1 MHGSGGNVDR
11 PPNEETPERGEDAL
25 RESDALFRATF
36 EQAAVGLSHNAPDG
50 RWLRVNDKLCE
61 ITGYSREELTSG
73 MTFQDITHPDDLEAD
88 VEHAQ
93 RLWAGEID
101 TYSMQKRYLRKDASV
116 VWIQLT
122 VSVVREPSG
131 EPRYFIAVIEDAS
144 ERKRAEEE
152 HARLAAIV
160 ESSEDAIIGKTLDGI
175 ITSWNP
181 GAQKIYGYSAEE
193 AVGQS
198 ISMLAPPERSEE
210 ISDIL
215 ERVRRGENVQHYET
229 VRVTKGG
236 ERRDI
241 SLTVSAIKDAQGHI
255 VGASTNARD
264 VTERKE
270 AERRLREAE
279 SRYRTLV
286 EQIPAITYVQEAVE
300 ASNSK
305 AVTYMSPQYE
315 TMLGYP
321 AESEVIDEAHWL
333 RTLHPEDRE
342 RVLAEEARTDETGE
356 PFKVEYRVIAE
367 DGRVVWV
374 RDEATL
380 VRDEEGHPLYWLGIQ
395 YDITEQKRAEEALRG
410 VREAE
415 RRRLARDLHDGV
427 LQDLSYTTAVMG
439 LIMLDAE
446 GTSMEEELQRAVDA
460 VRRAAQGLR
469 DAVNDLRLEE
479 EVDRPFPQLV
489 DSLVE
494 RSRSMDPGCDISLR
508 VEEGFPSEPL
518 GDVGVELSR
527 VVREALTNAR
537 RHSGASSVRV
547 MLWTE
552 EGNLLA
558 EVADDGRG
566 FAAGSA
572 PGVGLRSMRERALQL
587 GGDLEVE
594 SALGEGTR
602 VRVRAQMM
610 HAALG
615 GAPRGET
622 GVDGEGR

>member
-380 VRDEEGHPLYWLGIQ
+380 VRDEEGHPLYWLGVQ

-439 LIMLDAE
+439 FIMLDAE

-602 VRVRAQMM
+602 VRVRAPMM

-622 GVDGEGR
+622 GVDGEG

>member
-116 VWIQLT
+116 VWIELT
-122 VSVVREPSG
+122 V
-131 EPRYFIAVIEDAS
+131 AV
-144 ERKRAEEE
+144 
-152 HARLAAIV
+152 
-160 ESSEDAIIGKTLDGI
+160 
-175 ITSWNP
+175 
-181 GAQKIYGYSAEE
+181 
-193 AVGQS
+193 
-198 ISMLAPPERSEE
+198 
-210 ISDIL
+210 
-215 ERVRRGENVQHYET
+215 
-229 VRVTKGG
+229 
-236 ERRDI
+236 
-241 SLTVSAIKDAQGHI
+241 
-255 VGASTNARD
+255 
-264 VTERKE
+264 
-270 AERRLREAE
+270 
-279 SRYRTLV
+279 
-286 EQIPAITYVQEAVE
+286 
-300 ASNSK
+300 
-305 AVTYMSPQYE
+305 
-315 TMLGYP
+315 
-321 AESEVIDEAHWL
+321 
-333 RTLHPEDRE
+333 
-342 RVLAEEARTDETGE
+342 
-356 PFKVEYRVIAE
+356 
-367 DGRVVWV
+367 
-374 RDEATL
+374 
-380 VRDEEGHPLYWLGIQ
+380 VRDEEGHPLYWLGVQ

-602 VRVRAQMM
+602 VRVRAPMM